1 MIKMNLMDQINN
13 EMKEAMKLQDKFKLS
28 VLRMLKSALQME
40 KIALKKDLE
49 EKEIISVIKRNVKQ
63 RKDSIEEYQKYQKTE
78 EVESLKKEIE
88 ILKKYLPAELTE
100 EEIEKKIEEVFA
112 EMKPESIKEMGKIMK
127 KLTDEIGTVA
137 DMSFVSKKVKERF

>member
-1 MIKMNLMDQINN
+1 MNLMDQINN